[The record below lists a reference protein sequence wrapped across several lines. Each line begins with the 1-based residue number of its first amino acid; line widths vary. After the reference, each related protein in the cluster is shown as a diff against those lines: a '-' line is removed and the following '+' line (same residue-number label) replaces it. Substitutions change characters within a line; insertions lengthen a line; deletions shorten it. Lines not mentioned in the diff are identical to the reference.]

1 MEWTIIVGN
10 VLHAVKS
17 SGKRLEKQL
26 KSYIPSGGAHM
37 SDIIFKL
44 YVQNITLMY
53 TVHAK

>member
-1 MEWTIIVGN
+1 MIIVGN
-10 VLHAVKS
+10 ALHAVKS